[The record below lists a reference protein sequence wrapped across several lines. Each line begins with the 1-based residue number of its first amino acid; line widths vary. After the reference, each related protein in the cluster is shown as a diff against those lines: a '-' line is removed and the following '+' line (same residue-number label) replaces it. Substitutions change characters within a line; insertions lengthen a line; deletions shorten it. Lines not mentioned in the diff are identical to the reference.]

1 MDRTSG
7 IERARAA
14 RGKKTDPMEYLA
26 ALQDAEDDLE
36 RLNTQEPGPLGSEA
50 EQAVQAA
57 PGPEVRKDGQLR
69 GAPDYRRV
77 KPLTPKQIAFAR
89 GVIEGKS
96 LKQSYRDAYGSG
108 ATDES
113 VAVMAHRLGRNPRIK
128 ALIAEAWEETQE
140 ALAEDMAATKRYV
153 MRRLLAHS
161 KTGSD
166 MVQMRALEL
175 MARASGLFREPDAG
189 SKATGATPDALKRD
203 LAQHLRLVAGK
214 TGTDER

>member
-14 RGKKTDPMEYLA
+14 RGKQQSPEDYLS
-26 ALQDAEDDLE
+26 ALQAAEGELE
-36 RLNTQEPGPLGSEA
+36 RVNADEPGPAGSEA
-50 EQAVQAA
+50 EQSAWAS
-57 PGPEVRKDGQLR
+57 PGPETRGDGRLR

-77 KPLTPKQIAFAR
+77 KPLTPKQLAFAR

-113 VAVMAHRLGRNPRIK
+113 VSVMAHRLGRNPRIK

-140 ALAEDMAATKRYV
+140 ALAEDMAATRRYV

-161 KTGSD
+161 KGGSD

-175 MARASGLFREPDAG
+175 MARAAGLFRESDSG
-189 SKATGATPDALKRD
+189 SKAPGATPDALKRD

-214 TGTDER
+214 TGTDAG

>member
-1 MDRTSG
+1 MYKTSG

-14 RGKKTDPMEYLA
+14 RGKQMDPMEYLA
-26 ALQDAEDDLE
+26 ALQGAEDDLE
-36 RLNTQEPGPLGSEA
+36 RVNAQEPGPAGSEA
-50 EQAVQAA
+50 EQAAWASPQ
-57 PGPEVRKDGQLR
+57 PGTRKDGQLR

-128 ALIAEAWEETQE
+128 ALIADAWEETQE
-140 ALAEDMAATKRYV
+140 ALAEDMAATRRYV

-161 KTGSD
+161 KAGSD

-175 MARASGLFREPDAG
+175 MARAAGLFRESDAG
-189 SKATGATPDALKRD
+189 GKSPGATPDALKRD

-214 TGTDER
+214 TGTD

>member
-14 RGKKTDPMEYLA
+14 RGKQQSPEDYLS
-26 ALQDAEDDLE
+26 ALQAAEEEDL
-36 RLNTQEPGPLGSEA
+36 RVNASIPGQPGSEA
-50 EQAVQAA
+50 EQSAWEA
-57 PGPEVRKDGQLR
+57 PAPETRHDGRLR
-69 GAPDYRRV
+69 GAPDYRRMR
-77 KPLTPKQIAFAR
+77 PLTPKQIAFAR

-96 LKQSYRDAYGSG
+96 LKEAYRDAYGSG

-113 VAVMAHRLGRNPRIK
+113 VSVMAHRLGRNPRVREM
-128 ALIAEAWEETQE
+128 IAGAWEETQE
-140 ALAEDMAATKRYV
+140 ALAEDMAATRRYV

-161 KTGSD
+161 KGGSD

-175 MARASGLFREPDAG
+175 MARAAGLFRESDSG
-189 SKATGATPDALKRD
+189 SKVPGATPDALKRD

-214 TGTDER
+214 TGTDAG